1 MAKLIIT
8 ITDHRTENPSI
19 VGFETHTKYDDSD
32 GRPSAI
38 LEYLHDG
45 PILSAAIHAAI
56 SVCLGPQVME
66 GFGPI
71 TEDAK
76 ALVVT
81 QVEKGQFPSEL

>member
-8 ITDHRTENPSI
+8 ITDHRTADPAI
-19 VGFETHTKYDDSD
+19 VGFETDTKYDDSD

-56 SVCLGPQVME
+56 SVCLGPQVMA
-66 GFGPI
+66 GRGPI
-71 TEDAK
+71 TEEAK
-76 ALVVT
+76 ALAVA
-81 QVEKGQFPSEL
+81 QIEKDRFPSEL

>member
-8 ITDHRTENPSI
+8 ITDHRTENPAI

-32 GRPSAI
+32 GRPSSI
-38 LEYLHDG
+38 LEYLDDSA
-45 PILSAAIHAAI
+45 ILNAAIHAAI

-71 TEDAK
+71 TEEIK
-76 ALVVT
+76 ALAVV